1 MAKTD
6 NLGLDLIDGTTK
18 NVAEEWP
25 KINHNAQKLD
35 SEVSAVKTQ
44 VAAKAGADHGH
55 QIEEVQGL
63 ALELVKKAPANHGHK
78 LDQLSDVEAQAAPIG
93 AVLVKRPSGWQPLPG
108 AAAEIAKVKDKA
120 DAATTATALQQVE
133 ADVQTALETK
143 ADKTEVDGLK
153 SYVGIEEII
162 ITKSGPFPLPQS
174 AFGPLSIEVVGGGG
188 SRISGESYTG
198 AGGYSKKILSPIPSG
213 LVLDCEVGRSSRPT
227 GGTTSV
233 TAVGVSMHATGGSK
247 GRKRG
252 LGSGGDVNLGGGQS
266 IYPTGEYIPIKRS
279 AVWLVHGMGAWAGSG
294 VEVNGQNGAIR
305 LRYLVNKPYN
315 DAITL

>member
-18 NVAEEWP
+18 NVAEEW
-25 KINHNAQKLD
+25 KKFNSNSQKLD
-35 SEVSAVKTQ
+35 GAVAQVKSELTGK
-44 VAAKAGADHGH
+44 AAADHGH

-63 ALELVKKAPANHGHK
+63 ALELAKKAPANHGHK

-108 AAAEIAKVKDKA
+108 AAEEIAKVKDKA

-143 ADKTEVDGLK
+143 ADKAEVAGLK
-153 SYVGIEEII
+153 TYVGIEEKI
-162 ITKSGPFPLPQS
+162 ITKSGPFPLPQN

-188 SRISGESYTG
+188 TRISGEPYTG
-198 AGGYSKKILSPIPSG
+198 SGGYSKKILSPIPIG
-213 LVLDCEVGRSSRPT
+213 LILDCEVGRSSRPT

-233 TAVGVSMHATGGSK
+233 TAVGVSMHATGG
-247 GRKRG
+247 GERKNQG
-252 LGSGGDVNLGGGQS
+252 LGGGGDVNLGGG
-266 IYPTGEYIPIKRS
+266 YGNFPPGEYIQTKRA
-279 AVWLVHGMGAWAGSG
+279 AVWLVHGMGAWAGGG
-294 VEVNGQNGAIR
+294 VEANGQNGAIR